1 MCIQTRIQKILAEK
15 EALDAK
21 IVRLE
26 KLESAAAPV
35 KNSLTLL
42 LADYA
47 EEVSEELPV
56 IWEEILAIGS
66 QYNLSAQPLAADEL
80 RQWEAAQ
87 AENERLE
94 QEVEKWSAAAAIS
107 ELAVKN
113 LRSQIAQIST
123 PESRGPES
131 SPPYKGFHL
140 AIEALD
146 KMGGAKALSVGD
158 QVEATNGGLSVQLIK
173 TNQNSFVFSSE
184 NVIEKS
190 EASPDSIPALTL
202 WQPWASLIA
211 EEVKRVE
218 TRSWLTDYRGPIAI
232 HAAKRDINPGEITH
246 LRNLLPDEDIWTP
259 RGNCEFPLGVVVA
272 IANLIDCVE
281 ITPEF
286 IAQQSEQ
293 ELKCGDWTPGRF
305 AWVLEIIRTV
315 VPPIEASGGQKI
327 WKWTGTSIAAEL
339 EHLEKSKASPE
350 PKPESEEVVDL
361 IEKILYSHGFFMSHM
376 KVNGVYDEDE
386 KYENYRGW
394 ASYRQFH
401 DNGITGIGL
410 HHEEFGF
417 WDASTEMIGDD
428 DPTFPEDFSDGDA
441 IVAWIRK
448 VINEVVETISVVSG
462 QLSLEFPEPT
472 TEQIEEELG
481 CNWED
486 EEKPMPGLT
495 KLQKL
500 LIDNRDFCFEELG
513 VLVNFQSVIAPADD
527 TVEFES
533 EEVLI
538 TIRGHNQSREYY
550 VDADVFIYQYEGSFY
565 QAAEGYVQHFLREL
579 EKDAA
584 IKEKITQYKA
594 DGEHQSIEPVE
605 PESSK
610 IEEFEAMGFNVR
622 VHPQLPLG
630 VTFRFLDAD
639 GKVVFAN
646 SLTISELGGVDYK
659 TRAWD
664 LISKYK
670 NKEAFRLEKLANPYA
685 KEEDKFVELVKLT
698 PAVGYL
704 KRKDNSELLAAYAAF
719 ANRDSAGQKV
729 LTFAKVRAKKW
740 AEYLRSTYE
749 SCGWKVEEP
758 RKIARM
764 EAEPGT
770 KQQFSYEIKITG
782 FSIGQLQKLAE
793 EDFSLLP
800 NEIKSVP
807 IEVLPTPTVA
817 RISSVIVNSYELAK
831 GTEEEMRSRF
841 EEELKIFGGSQMS
854 VSLLSGSQTV
864 ESYKVNDFKFEKIED
879 FDFDN
884 PEYRVTHCPSQL
896 KFSVW
901 SRVAISP
908 LPATW
913 VNDVSE
919 ITPGSGYSKREA
931 AAVDAVRRLLLK
943 GEKSDW

>member
-26 KLESAAAPV
+26 KLESATAPV
-35 KNSLTLL
+35 KILLTEL

-47 EEVSEELPV
+47 VEAPEDLVAV
-56 IWEEILAIGS
+56 WEEFLAIG
-66 QYNLSAQPLAADEL
+66 QKHNLSVPLAADEL
-80 RQWEAAQ
+80 LQWESDRAD
-87 AENERLE
+87 NE
-94 QEVEKWSAAAAIS
+94 KS

-113 LRSQIAQIST
+113 LRSQ
-123 PESRGPES
+123 ESRGPES

-173 TNQNSFVFSSE
+173 TNQNSFVFSIE

-232 HAAKRDINPGEITH
+232 HAAKRNINPGDFTH

-361 IEKILYSHGFFMSHM
+361 IESVLISHGFSQPHLKLCHLFDSAD
-376 KVNGVYDEDE
+376 KYVRYQNWDIYYELYEEAVTAIGLYDENLELWSAD
-386 KYENYRGW
+386 
-394 ASYRQFH
+394 
-401 DNGITGIGL
+401 
-410 HHEEFGF
+410 
-417 WDASTEMIGDD
+417 TEMIGDD
-428 DPTFPEDFSDGDA
+428 DPTFPKSLLDYDA
-441 IVAWIRK
+441 IVEWTRK
-448 VINEVVETISVVSG
+448 VIDEVVAITPTEDTEVPGQLSFDFQESEDSWKSVLEANHFTSSRIVISGEPVETYRGWRIFLYESLVADLFHPNKGTFSTDFSWERDPEIINPLGWLKKIINQVEDFCPG
-462 QLSLEFPEPT
+462 QLSLTLET
-472 TEQIEEELG
+472 TTLE
-481 CNWED
+481 
-486 EEKPMPGLT
+486 T
-495 KLQKL
+495 K
-500 LIDNRDFCFEELG
+500 
-513 VLVNFQSVIAPADD
+513 
-527 TVEFES
+527 
-533 EEVLI
+533 
-538 TIRGHNQSREYY
+538 
-550 VDADVFIYQYEGSFY
+550 
-565 QAAEGYVQHFLREL
+565 
-579 EKDAA
+579 
-584 IKEKITQYKA
+584 
-594 DGEHQSIEPVE
+594 
-605 PESSK
+605 K
-610 IEEFEAMGFNVR
+610 IEKFEAMGFNVQ

-630 VTFRFLDAD
+630 VTFRFLDAND
-639 GKVVFAN
+639 QVVFAN
-646 SLTISELGGVDYK
+646 SLTIAELGGIDYK

-664 LISKYK
+664 LIGKYK

-698 PAVGYL
+698 PAVGYF
-704 KRKDNSELLAAYAAF
+704 KRKDNGELLAAYAAF

-764 EAEPGT
+764 EAEPGA

-817 RISSVIVNSYELAK
+817 RIYSVIVNSYELAK

-901 SRVAISP
+901 SRAAISP

-913 VNDVSE
+913 VNDASE